1 MASHRTLTGR
11 SLDLRGLS
19 GKELGALGE
28 LQRAYDARPSWAE
41 FARLWPRLLRE
52 RVWGRRKVPV
62 GSPLYRAAQDL
73 ELRLG
78 VAEGR
83 VAPPDYR
90 DHLADLIEEKFE
102 TRAAFCEATGID
114 PGNLSH
120 VIAGRK
126 DFSLEVLK
134 KVVVV
139 LDVQLD
145 LVPRDEALRK
155 AQMLG
160 DTDAE
165 RLQELAHRIAAL
177 EELSTK
183 ARALP
188 PRRRAQVL
196 QDADHLPPGDVE
208 GLRARIRSGL
218 GFDDAVAESLAA
230 VFEEQARL
238 GRQIT
243 RTAES
248 RRRQHTRVG

>member
-1 MASHRTLTGR
+1 LTGR

-19 GKELGALGE
+19 GKELDALVE

-52 RVWGRRKVPV
+52 RIWGRRKVPV

-145 LVPRDEALRK
+145 LVPRGEALRR
-155 AQMLG
+155 AQTLG
-160 DTDAE
+160 DSDAE
-165 RLQELAHRIAAL
+165 RLQELAHRAAAL
-177 EELSTK
+177 EGLR
-183 ARALP
+183 ARASALP
-188 PRRRAQVL
+188 PRRREVVL
-196 QDADHLPPGDVE
+196 QDVDQLPAGDVE

-218 GFDDAVAESLAA
+218 SFDHAIDEALAA
-230 VFEEQARL
+230 TFEQQARL
-238 GRQIT
+238 GRQIV